1 MDVRLQSPFN
11 LAIVA
16 PSQSGK
22 TVLTFKLIE
31 NVEQMITPIP
41 SRIIYCYAE
50 YQEMFSH
57 YPNIEFH
64 EGLPDLSTFA
74 GNTEPIL
81 LVLDDFMSQ
90 VNQDISDLFT
100 KYSHHRNISVIFLTQ
115 NLFYKGQHTRTMS
128 LNTHYI
134 ILFKNPRDATQI
146 MTLARQMYPK
156 KSKFMIEAYND
167 AVKRTY
173 GYLLVDLKPNT
184 DDSLRLRTNIFPDEA
199 PQIVYVPK

>member
-1 MDVRLQSPFN
+1 MSFRE
-11 LAIVA
+11 A
-16 PSQSGK
+16 PR
-22 TVLTFKLIE
+22 
-31 NVEQMITPIP
+31 P
-41 SRIIYCYAE
+41 SRIIYCFAE
-50 YQEMFSH
+50 FQNLFMQ
-57 YPNIEFH
+57 YPNVEFH
-64 EGLPDLSTFA
+64 EGIPDINIFA
-74 GNTEPIL
+74 GNKEPIL

-134 ILFKNPRDATQI
+134 ILFKNPRDGTQI

-156 KSKFMIEAYND
+156 NSKFLIEAYND
-167 AVKRTY
+167 AVNRSY
-173 GYLLVDLKPNT
+173 GYLLIDLKPSSE
-184 DDSLRLRTNIFPDEA
+184 DRLRIRTNILPDER